1 LQVKIT
7 DYDYSDDLKTY
18 YVIYKV
24 SGLSNQEL
32 HKLKDRLEDPAIV
45 RCEELYL
52 TVYFEEDFYPF
63 HTEES
68 KKHPEDFIAT
78 EEIEMAAYLVDILE
92 ED

>member
-1 LQVKIT
+1 LHVKVT
-7 DYDYSDDLKTY
+7 DYGYSDSLKSY

-32 HKLKDRLEDPAIV
+32 HKLKDRLEDPAFV

-68 KKHPEDFIAT
+68 KKHPEDFIAN
-78 EEIEMAAYLVDILE
+78 EEIEMTAYILDILE
-92 ED
+92 EE